1 MKRQFT
7 SLRKQKIGFGS
18 TFTCREGVST
28 PTTPVKSVPLNQM
41 LFLKMDSKWFENLT
55 FKN

>member
-7 SLRKQKIGFGS
+7 SLRRQKIGFGN

-41 LFLKMDSKWFENLT
+41 LFLKNGLKMVLKFDI
-55 FKN
+55 

>member
-1 MKRQFT
+1 MKSQLM

-18 TFTCREGVST
+18 TFTYREGTST

-41 LFLKMDSKWFENLT
+41 LFLKIGSKWF
-55 FKN
+55 